1 VIKVDF
7 SQSREKTDFFLSNIT
22 TNFCKAK
29 FQIPGNGVLAS
40 KQPITEANQ
49 VLK

>member
-7 SQSREKTDFFLSNIT
+7 SQSRKKLSNIT
-22 TNFCKAK
+22 TNFCMAK